1 MTVEQSGAETSQ
13 DSASTPRAPEDTPS
27 DAAAEPEAAAKPGA
41 GGDLEDMKRKFREA
55 LDRKRGAQTAANAE
69 GAHDTGKVHGAH
81 GPASTR
87 RSFRR
92 KSGS

>member
-27 DAAAEPEAAAKPGA
+27 DAAAEREADAKPGA
-41 GGDLEDMKRKFREA
+41 GADFDDVKRKFREA
-55 LDRKRGAQTAANAE
+55 LDRKRGAQSAANAE

-92 KSGS
+92 KSGG

>member
-13 DSASTPRAPEDTPS
+13 DSASTPSAPEDTPT
-27 DAAAEPEAAAKPGA
+27 DAAADPEAAVKPGA
-41 GGDLEDMKRKFREA
+41 GGDLEDVKRKFREA
-55 LDRKRGAQTAANAE
+55 LERKRGAQTANAE
-69 GAHDTGKVHGAH
+69 GAHDTGKVHGSH

-92 KSGS
+92 KSGG